1 MNDNL
6 WVAKGLLSSVS
17 PSPSTGHTG
26 PLQEPSP
33 LASGPDFLIGLP
45 FTRKHCVKGA
55 LFKPII
61 K

>member
-17 PSPSTGHTG
+17 TSPSTGRTG

-45 FTRKHCVKGA
+45 FTRKLWVKGA
-55 LFKPII
+55 IFKPI